1 MVWFLYPT
9 LRHQSD
15 WTITFPIDDHR
26 WLLRRVGH
34 QSKKTQTRAAL
45 RLKTKTSRVYS
56 HDCIYIYS
64 DNSPRLIK
72 DFRMESVPDDR
83 PHIQPAKVEFDY
95 MAVAPEQRRDR
106 MLQYFTDSK
115 RKWVE
120 RCRRDN
126 RDDPGIY
133 NAILRLVEEAKEVIC
148 DKMFRTIFVIK
159 TNKTTTSSR
168 GDMARWAKTLTG
180 YTLGPGFDPHWSQQ
194 FIIVTRIESAVSMA

>member
-1 MVWFLYPT
+1 MTTSPSGPSIKENANKSSPETRKLELLVFTVTTVY
-9 LRHQSD
+9 
-15 WTITFPIDDHR
+15 ID
-26 WLLRRVGH
+26 
-34 QSKKTQTRAAL
+34 
-45 RLKTKTSRVYS
+45 
-56 HDCIYIYS
+56 S

-148 DKMFRTIFVIK
+148 DKNV
-159 TNKTTTSSR
+159 
-168 GDMARWAKTLTG
+168 
-180 YTLGPGFDPHWSQQ
+180 
-194 FIIVTRIESAVSMA
+194 